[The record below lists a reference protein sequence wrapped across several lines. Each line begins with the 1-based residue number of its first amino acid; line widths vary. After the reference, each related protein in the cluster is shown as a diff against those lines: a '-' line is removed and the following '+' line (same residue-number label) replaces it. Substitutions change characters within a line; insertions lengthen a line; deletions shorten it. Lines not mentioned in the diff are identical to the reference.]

1 MENQDISDAK
11 RKIFII
17 DTSVMLYDKCSIHSL
32 PGNDV
37 IIPLV
42 VLDELDRFKEKH
54 GILGESARYINRY
67 LDHLR
72 EQGSLH
78 DGVKIEN
85 DQTIRVDIGTHRV
98 PESLDALMGDNK
110 IIACAL
116 HYKMSGSKR
125 VTVITKDINFRVK
138 CDSLGIYAEDYYK
151 DRIIKDKSQMY
162 SGLEEIEISDSSLI
176 DDFYRDDFLDAAR
189 IDCDLCENQF
199 LILRS
204 GNRSAIGAYYDGK
217 IRQTVNNITK
227 VIGINPRN
235 KEQKFALDLLTR
247 DDVHLVTMTGI
258 AGSGKTFLTLM
269 AGLSGLQ
276 EKKYDRIVITRSLQ
290 TVGKEIGFLPGD
302 IDDKMSPWLSP
313 ILDNFRQAFKDVTYF
328 EAMRQKGQIE
338 ISPLAFIRGRT
349 FNNTFLIVDEAQ
361 NSTIHE
367 LKTIITRVGENSKI
381 VLLGDTDQIDTPYLD
396 SLSNGLTITIEKFKK
411 ERLSG
416 HITLTKGERSVLA
429 TLASRLL

>member
-1 MENQDISDAK
+1 MKNNSIVDIK
-11 RKIFII
+11 RKTFII

-37 IIPLV
+37 VIPLV
-42 VLDELDRFKEKH
+42 VLDELDRFKEKQ
-54 GILGESARYINRY
+54 GLLGESARYINRF
-67 LDHLR
+67 LDKLR
-72 EQGSLH
+72 TQGSLH
-78 DGVKIEN
+78 DGVQIEN
-85 DQTIRVDIGTHRV
+85 DQTIRVDIETYRV
-98 PESLDALMGDNK
+98 PESLDSSTGDNK

-116 HYKMSGSKR
+116 HHKNSKNSK
-125 VTVITKDINFRVK
+125 VIVITKDINFRVK
-138 CDSLGIYAEDYYK
+138 CDSLGITAEDYYK
-151 DRIIKDKSQMY
+151 DRIVKDKSQMY
-162 SGLEEIEISDSSLI
+162 SGLDEIDLDDPALI
-176 DDFYRDDFLDAAR
+176 DDFYRDNTLDISKIDHDF
-189 IDCDLCENQF
+189 CENQF
-199 LILRS
+199 VVLKNGS
-204 GNRSAIGAYYDGK
+204 QSAIGAVYDGF
-217 IRQTVNNITK
+217 IRQPVNNITK
-227 VIGINPRN
+227 VIGISPKN

-247 DDVHLVTMTGI
+247 EDVQLVTMTGI

-338 ISPLAFIRGRT
+338 VSPLAFIRGRT

-411 ERLSG
+411 ERITG
-416 HITLTKGERSVLA
+416 HITLTKGERSELA

>member
-1 MENQDISDAK
+1 MENNSIGDIK

-37 IIPLV
+37 VIPLV
-42 VLDELDRFKEKH
+42 VLDELDRFKEKQ
-54 GILGESARYINRY
+54 GLLGESARYINRF
-67 LDHLR
+67 LDKLR
-72 EQGSLH
+72 TQGSLH
-78 DGVKIEN
+78 DGVQIEN
-85 DQTIRVDIGTHRV
+85 NQTIRVDIETHRV
-98 PESLDALMGDNK
+98 PESLDSSTGDNK

-116 HYKMSGSKR
+116 HHKNSGKSK
-125 VTVITKDINFRVK
+125 VIVITKDINFRVK
-138 CDSLGIYAEDYYK
+138 CDSLGITAEDYYK
-151 DRIIKDKSQMY
+151 DRIVKDKSQMY
-162 SGLEEIEISDSSLI
+162 SGLDEIELDDPELI
-176 DDFYRDDFLDAAR
+176 DDFYRDNMLDISKIDHDF
-189 IDCDLCENQF
+189 CENQF
-199 LILRS
+199 VILKS
-204 GNRSAIGAYYDGK
+204 GSQSAIGAVYDGF
-217 IRQTVNNITK
+217 IRQPVNNITK
-227 VIGINPRN
+227 VIGISPKN

-247 DDVHLVTMTGI
+247 EDVQLVTMTGI

-338 ISPLAFIRGRT
+338 VSPLAFIRGRT

-411 ERLSG
+411 ERITG
-416 HITLTKGERSVLA
+416 HITLTKGERSELA

>member
-1 MENQDISDAK
+1 MQTEISNQAK
-11 RKIFII
+11 RKTFII
-17 DTSVMLYDKCSIHSL
+17 DTSVLLYDKSSIHSL

-37 IIPLV
+37 VIPIV
-42 VLDELDRFKEKH
+42 VLDELDRFKEKQ

-67 LDHLR
+67 LDKLR
-72 EQGSLH
+72 GQGSLH
-78 DGVKIEN
+78 DGVTIDG
-85 DQTIRVDIGTHRV
+85 DQTIRVDVGTHEV
-98 PESLDALMGDNK
+98 PGSLDAATGDNK

-116 HYKMSGSKR
+116 NCKR
-125 VTVITKDINFRVK
+125 SVQGKVIVITKDINFRVK
-138 CDSLGIYAEDYYK
+138 CDSLGINSEDYYK
-151 DRIIKDKSQMY
+151 DRIVKDKSQMY
-162 SGLEEIEISDSSLI
+162 SGVEEIEIEDPTII
-176 DDFYRDDFLDAAR
+176 DDFYRDEKLDASR
-189 IDCDLCENQF
+189 VDEDLHQNQF
-199 LILRS
+199 VILKS
-204 GNRSAIGAYYDGK
+204 GNQSAIGVFYDGI
-217 IRQTVNNITK
+217 IRQPVNKISR
-227 VIGINPRN
+227 VIGISPRN

-247 DDVHLVTMTGI
+247 DDVQMVTMTGI

-276 EKKYDRIVITRSLQ
+276 DKKYDRIVITRSLQ

-338 ISPLAFIRGRT
+338 VSPLAFIRGRT

-367 LKTIITRVGENSKI
+367 LKTIITRMGENSKI
-381 VLLGDTDQIDTPYLD
+381 VLLGDIDQIDTPYLD
-396 SLSNGLTITIEKFKK
+396 SLSNGLTITIEKFKN
-411 ERLSG
+411 ERIAG
-416 HITLTKGERSVLA
+416 HITLTKGERSELA